1 MSSIL
6 LSDTPS
12 EAPLQ
17 SELEGYMVRAV
28 DGFYAKFFEDKPY
41 STAIR
46 NKIQVEKLTEGV
58 GKLSTDILG
67 LGHYDELV
75 NWLAT
80 FQALFFAADQASF
93 RLISQ
98 LLTKPGF
105 PLKASIRLE
114 TSDSPAV
121 AGSTRVFGEYHS
133 ASAGAAAD
141 DHGDILR
148 FCEGALQV
156 FKAQPARCFLHG
168 FLIRGTT
175 LELWVFDRSGAYSS
189 EKLNLA
195 GRPDLLVQTLA
206 SYTMM
211 SDEDVGFNTFVKRL
225 GSGSDSCVTFDQHNK
240 LHLRTKLIAAPGYL
254 VGLGTTCCA
263 ASASTTGQPDVAV
276 KFSWRQESAHAE
288 LRQLNRARECNVWGV
303 IQLVGDQEL
312 ASIADFRQGLQFSQ
326 PFINRTL
333 SCVATAPLG
342 RPIQKWTSIPELLEV
357 LRDLVKALRSL
368 YLDAGIIHRDIAIK
382 NLIIALQPSADSPKG
397 VLIDFDQALELKHA
411 RAIEPLVG
419 SDGFM
424 AIGILSGQK
433 HTYRHDL
440 ESLFYVFLWL
450 AIGNDHEHDDAN
462 DILNGIP
469 KTSRLWT
476 WCSLDFRTVGR
487 EKATDMSPEGFSRIL
502 GEFSADFAPLRGLA
516 EELHALMFPLR
527 DGKIFTGTET
537 EEAAVKQLYNEM
549 AGAFDRAALA
559 LKK

>member
-1 MSSIL
+1 MPSVL
-6 LSDTPS
+6 LSGTPS

-17 SELEGYMVRAV
+17 SELEDYMSRGI
-28 DGFYAKFFEDKPY
+28 DDKDEGK
-41 STAIR
+41 ST
-46 NKIQVEKLTEGV
+46 TEGV
-58 GKLSTDILG
+58 GKLATDVLG
-67 LGHYDELV
+67 LAHYEELV
-75 NWLAT
+75 QWLAT
-80 FQALFFAADQASF
+80 FQALFFAADQASI
-93 RLISQ
+93 RVMSQ
-98 LLTKPGF
+98 PLSKPGF
-105 PLKASIRLE
+105 PLRASIRLE
-114 TSDSPAV
+114 TSDPQVV
-121 AGSTRVFGEYHS
+121 AGGTRVFGEYHS
-133 ASAGAAAD
+133 ASAGAGAAAD

-156 FKAQPARCFLHG
+156 FKAQPARCFSHG
-168 FLIRGTT
+168 FLLCGTT

-195 GRPDLLVQTLA
+195 GRPGLLVQTLA
-206 SYTMM
+206 SYAMM
-211 SDEDVGFNTFVKRL
+211 SDEEVGFNTFVKRL
-225 GSGSDSCVTFDQHNK
+225 GSGSDSYVTFDQHNK

-254 VGLGTTCCA
+254 VGLGTTCYA
-263 ASASTTGQPDVAV
+263 ASASATGQPDVVV
-276 KFSWRQESAHAE
+276 KFSWREETTHTE
-288 LRQLNRARECNVWGV
+288 LRQLKRARECNVWGV
-303 IQLVGDQEL
+303 IRLVGDREL
-312 ASIADFRQGLQFSQ
+312 ANIADLRRGLQFPQ

-333 SCVATAPLG
+333 SCVATTPLG
-342 RPIQKWTSIPELLEV
+342 RPIQKWTSLPELLEV
-357 LRDLVKALRSL
+357 LRDLVRALKSL
-368 YLDAGIIHRDIAIK
+368 YIDAGIIHRDICIK

-411 RAIEPLVG
+411 HATEPLVG

-469 KTSRLWT
+469 KTSRLWA
-476 WCSLDFRTVGR
+476 WCSLNFRAVGR
-487 EKATDMSPEGFSRIL
+487 EKATDMSPRGFSRML

-537 EEAAVKQLYNEM
+537 EQAAAKQLYDEM

-559 LKK
+559 FQ